1 MSQTHAAGKL
11 YTDDLQIS
19 FILLISSPMLTMKNS
34 QLIIFFFKLSPIIEN
49 GTVLFDCLH
58 LIF

>member
-19 FILLISSPMLTMKNS
+19 FILLISSPVLTMKNS
-34 QLIIFFFKLSPIIEN
+34 QLIIFFFKL
-49 GTVLFDCLH
+49 
-58 LIF
+58 